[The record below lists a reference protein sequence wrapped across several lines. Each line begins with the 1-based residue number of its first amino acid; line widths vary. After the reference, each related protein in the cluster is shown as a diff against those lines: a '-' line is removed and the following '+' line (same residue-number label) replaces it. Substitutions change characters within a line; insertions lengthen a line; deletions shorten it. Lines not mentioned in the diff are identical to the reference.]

1 MESKKLKS
9 IDNLKLLI
17 STIWKL
23 NKYYILVMLINSSFE
38 ALSTLINIFVPMIF
52 IRGFQENWGFERYF
66 FVLGLI
72 VVLKLILKTVVNVT
86 NRELRVQNEAMS
98 MEFPQEISKKIMEMD
113 YDKLEDPEILDLK
126 EKALYPITNYG
137 AVSNLLVSTSTGIT
151 SVLTILGTIGIIIP
165 FSKILLVVTLV
176 LTFLSI
182 YIDDKF
188 SKYLQEF
195 AQGIVPIN
203 RKYGYY
209 LGLMWE
215 PTYQKEIRLF
225 DMKNLITK
233 RAEEYIGNVFEEMNK
248 MYATQGNISTIRI
261 LIQTLIRF
269 TTYSYVA
276 ARVISER
283 FGPSIGIGQFT
294 VIVGAN
300 ENFITSFK
308 GAFTAAFDIRMS
320 LYHLEPFS
328 EFMRLDVEDNEV
340 KELVPGDLEEL
351 EFKNVSFTYPNSDR
365 EILNNISFKINK
377 GEKISIVGLNNAGKS
392 TIVKLICRFFKP
404 NSGEILWNGINIKEY
419 NKEKYMEKLSCVFQ
433 DFALFPLSIKD
444 NIVADKDFF
453 KEKVYKIIEDVS
465 LSNRINSLPEGI
477 DAYLNKE
484 IYDGGTDFSGGE
496 KQKLAISR
504 GIYRNGELVILDEP
518 TAALDPLAESE
529 IYENFNELTNNKT
542 SIFISHRMSS
552 SKFCDK
558 VLLLDDGKIVDF
570 DSHENLMKGNNLYK
584 DLYLA
589 QAQYFNNN

>member
-72 VVLKLILKTVVNVT
+72 VVLKFILKTVVNVT

-98 MEFPQEISKKIMEMD
+98 IEFPQEISKKIMEMD

-137 AVSNLLVSTSTGIT
+137 AVNNLLVSTSTGIT

-269 TTYSYVA
+269 ITYSYVA

-328 EFMRLDVEDNEV
+328 EFMRLDVEDKEE

-351 EFKNVSFTYPNSDR
+351 EFKNVSFTYPNSER
-365 EILNNISFKINK
+365 EILDNISFKINK

-465 LSNRINSLPEGI
+465 LLNRINSLPKGI
-477 DAYLNKE
+477 ETYLNKE

-518 TAALDPLAESE
+518 TAALDPLAENE

-589 QAQYFNNN
+589 QAQYFNKN

>member
-23 NKYYILVMLINSSFE
+23 NKYYILVMLINSSFD

-209 LGLMWE
+209 MGLMWE

-225 DMKNLITK
+225 NMKNLITK
-233 RAEEYIGNVFEEMNK
+233 RAEEYIGNVFDEMNK
-248 MYATQGNISTIRI
+248 MYATQANVSSIRI

-328 EFMRLDVEDNEV
+328 EFMRLDVEDKEE

-365 EILNNISFKINK
+365 EILDNISFKINK

-465 LSNRINSLPEGI
+465 LLNRINSLPEGI
-477 DAYLNKE
+477 DTYLNKE

>member
-209 LGLMWE
+209 MGLMWE

-365 EILNNISFKINK
+365 EILDNISFKINK

>member
-209 LGLMWE
+209 MGLMWE

-365 EILNNISFKINK
+365 EILDNISFKINK

-465 LSNRINSLPEGI
+465 LLNRINSLPKGI
-477 DAYLNKE
+477 ETYLNKE

>member
-17 STIWKL
+17 YTIWKL

-72 VVLKLILKTVVNVT
+72 VVLKLLLKTLVNVT

-209 LGLMWE
+209 MGLMWE

-225 DMKNLITK
+225 NMKNLITK
-233 RAEEYIGNVFEEMNK
+233 RAEEYIGNVFDEMNK
-248 MYATQGNISTIRI
+248 MYATQANVSSIRI

-328 EFMRLDVEDNEV
+328 EFMRLDVEDKEE

-365 EILNNISFKINK
+365 EILDNISFKINK

-465 LSNRINSLPEGI
+465 LLNRINSLPEGI
-477 DAYLNKE
+477 DTYLNKE

>member
-17 STIWKL
+17 YTIWKL

-209 LGLMWE
+209 MGLMWE

-225 DMKNLITK
+225 NMKNLITK
-233 RAEEYIGNVFEEMNK
+233 RAEEYIGNVFDEMNK
-248 MYATQGNISTIRI
+248 MYATQANVSSIRI

-328 EFMRLDVEDNEV
+328 EFMRLDVEDKEE

-365 EILNNISFKINK
+365 EILDNISFKINK

-465 LSNRINSLPEGI
+465 LLNRINSLPEGI
-477 DAYLNKE
+477 DTYLNKE

>member
-365 EILNNISFKINK
+365 EILDNISFKINK

-419 NKEKYMEKLSCVFQ
+419 KKEKYMEKLSCVFQ

-465 LSNRINSLPEGI
+465 LLNRINSLPKGI
-477 DAYLNKE
+477 ETYLNKE

>member
-209 LGLMWE
+209 MGLMWE

-225 DMKNLITK
+225 NMKNLITK

-269 TTYSYVA
+269 ITYSYVA
-276 ARVISER
+276 VRVISER

-308 GAFTAAFDIRMS
+308 GAFTATFDIRMS

-328 EFMRLDVEDNEV
+328 EFMRLDVEDKEE

-365 EILNNISFKINK
+365 EILDNISFKINK

-419 NKEKYMEKLSCVFQ
+419 NKEKYMEKISCVFQ

-465 LSNRINSLPEGI
+465 LLNRINSLPEGI
-477 DAYLNKE
+477 DTYLNKE

>member
-1 MESKKLKS
+1 
-9 IDNLKLLI
+9 
-17 STIWKL
+17 
-23 NKYYILVMLINSSFE
+23 MLINSSFE

-209 LGLMWE
+209 MGLMWE

-225 DMKNLITK
+225 NMKNLITK
-233 RAEEYIGNVFEEMNK
+233 RAEEYIGNVFDEMNK
-248 MYATQGNISTIRI
+248 MYATQANVSSIRI

-328 EFMRLDVEDNEV
+328 EFMRLDVEDKEE

-365 EILNNISFKINK
+365 EILDNISFKINK

-465 LSNRINSLPEGI
+465 LLNRINSLPEGI
-477 DAYLNKE
+477 DTYLNKE

>member
-137 AVSNLLVSTSTGIT
+137 AVNNLLVSTSTGIT

-209 LGLMWE
+209 MGLMWE

-233 RAEEYIGNVFEEMNK
+233 RAEEYIGNVFDEMNK
-248 MYATQGNISTIRI
+248 MYATQANVSSIRI

-328 EFMRLDVEDNEV
+328 KFMRLDVEDKEE

-351 EFKNVSFTYPNSDR
+351 EFKNVSFTYPNSDW
-365 EILNNISFKINK
+365 EILDNISFKINK

-465 LSNRINSLPEGI
+465 LLNRINSLPEGI
-477 DAYLNKE
+477 DTYLNKE

-589 QAQYFNNN
+589 QAQYFNKN